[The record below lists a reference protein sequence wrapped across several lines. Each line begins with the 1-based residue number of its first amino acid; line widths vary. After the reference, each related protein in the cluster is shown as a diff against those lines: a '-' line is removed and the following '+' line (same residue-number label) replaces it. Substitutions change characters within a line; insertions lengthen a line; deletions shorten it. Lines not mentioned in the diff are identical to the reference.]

1 MQIGLVKKI
10 SCFNGVLG
18 HFCNIAMAGFR
29 GCSMKSI
36 FLGFRNILEFDGRT
50 SRSEFWPFAIIVYVG
65 INLIAG
71 YFMLSLSN
79 NYCSSVEAQ
88 DPDCINLIP
97 LASNFAKLIVI
108 STNFIVLLLSS
119 AIARRLHDIGK
130 SSKIVLIFF
139 FIQLIQSFLIM
150 INIETILTSPVIG
163 ATVIMIQKPIGW
175 LQWALQ
181 IYILYL
187 LCQKSEPFGNRY
199 GEVDF
204 FAEVASL
211 KREIGSLDRDLER
224 F

>member
-1 MQIGLVKKI
+1 MYIG
-10 SCFNGVLG
+10 
-18 HFCNIAMAGFR
+18 
-29 GCSMKSI
+29 
-36 FLGFRNILEFDGRT
+36 
-50 SRSEFWPFAIIVYVG
+50 P
-65 INLIAG
+65 
-71 YFMLSLSN
+71 
-79 NYCSSVEAQ
+79 
-88 DPDCINLIP
+88 
-97 LASNFAKLIVI
+97 
-108 STNFIVLLLSS
+108 
-119 AIARRLHDIGK
+119 
-130 SSKIVLIFF
+130 
-139 FIQLIQSFLIM
+139 

-211 KREIGSLDRDLER
+211 KREIGSIDQDYKR